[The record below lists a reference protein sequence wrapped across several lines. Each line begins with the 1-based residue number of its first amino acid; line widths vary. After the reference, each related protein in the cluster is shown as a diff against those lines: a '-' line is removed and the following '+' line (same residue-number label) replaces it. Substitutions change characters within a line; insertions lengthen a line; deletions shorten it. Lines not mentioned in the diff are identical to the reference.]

1 MTDTYKSFLN
11 ETLNKIRREHDRS
24 LTELETKKEA
34 EFEKERSRAQ
44 ALIKKLKKLLRE
56 DKSTPSLSNKKIDT

>member
-56 DKSTPSLSNKKIDT
+56 DKPTPSLSNKKIDT

>member
-56 DKSTPSLSNKKIDT
+56 DKQTPSLSNKKIDT